1 MAKQAFDKYP
11 LLAQIHAGD
20 IVTFTWCMQRKHQ
33 RLLSGVSRIV
43 SRTADGF
50 YYPLIPLV
58 LYATANP
65 VAVKLLLALAIGFAV
80 ERPLY
85 QVLKRG
91 FRRNRPAQALADFES
106 VITPS
111 DQFSFPSGHTS
122 GAFLVATIAAGLFP
136 ALCWPLYLWASLVGA
151 SRVFLGVHFPT
162 DIVAGALMG
171 ASLGV
176 LALAIA

>member
-20 IVTFTWCMQRKHQ
+20 IVTFSWCMQRKH
-33 RLLSGVSRIV
+33 RHLLSVVGRIV

-58 LYATANP
+58 LFATGHAL
-65 VAVKLLLALAIGFAV
+65 AVESLLALAIGFAI

-85 QVLKRG
+85 QALKRG
-91 FRRNRPAQALADFES
+91 FRRHRPAQALADFES

-122 GAFLVATIAAGLFP
+122 GAFLVATVAAGLFP
-136 ALCWPLYLWASLVGA
+136 PLCWLLYLWASLVGA

-171 ASLGV
+171 ASLGM

>member
-1 MAKQAFDKYP
+1 MARQALDKYP

-20 IVTFTWCMQRKHQ
+20 ILTFTWCMQRKRQ
-33 RLLSGVSRIV
+33 RLLTKVSRIL
-43 SRTADGF
+43 SCSADGF
-50 YYPLIPLV
+50 FYPLIPLG
-58 LYATANP
+58 LYA
-65 VAVKLLLALAIGFAV
+65 VAHPQAEQLLLALVIGFAV

-122 GAFLVATIAAGLFP
+122 GAFMVATVVAGLFP
-136 ALCWPLYLWASLVGA
+136 ALIWPLYLWASLVGA
-151 SRVFLGVHFPT
+151 SRIFLGVHFPT
-162 DIVAGALMG
+162 DSVAGAVMG